1 MKKTGQDNISRK
13 TDDTKDDT
21 KPASGIIMDGSLRLV
36 KGTGKVVGTGSKM
49 LNIFSNA
56 VMQSGGRVA
65 EFGVKSATVAKGFI
79 DSSLTGSALVMSR
92 RAETISKT
100 PSPHPTEEQAAEHKR
115 AMKALVAAL
124 ESNLEQVRRELEKTK
139 SQAEYVR
146 AQFQSQLEQLHKE
159 KKLLLSELKK
169 TGRPKKNTKSR
180 LSSKV
185 SAPEKKTV
193 APLSND
199 SGQKAAVALA
209 EPKLKSETQPA
220 PEQDRQTEMMM
231 EQCFVQIPDAEDKT
245 QTPVGVTLEEVDT
258 ADWPNKGEKIIF
270 TKALSDIA
278 GRDVALRSDA
288 VRTLATVPHELS
300 VRVLT
305 AQIIREPSP
314 RVRQQCLKA
323 LMKLN
328 IPEGAVAAEYALND
342 KVASVRLAA
351 VQALYRLAPSQSAAA
366 LVRMFYDE
374 DEDVRRRTVVCIGWL
389 KQKSLAE
396 ELLPLL
402 NDTSISVRR
411 AAIEAMASLRSP
423 QVVSTLIENLKDTDE
438 AIRKAVIG
446 ALEDIT
452 GKKMNGE
459 FPKDQKSLQ
468 RLIARWQQWWK
479 EQPQK

>member
-1 MKKTGQDNISRK
+1 MKKTGQDNIYRK
-13 TDDTKDDT
+13 TDDTK
-21 KPASGIIMDGSLRLV
+21 PESGIIMDGSLRLV

-49 LNIFSNA
+49 LNILSNA
-56 VMQSGGRVA
+56 VMQSGGRAA
-65 EFGVKSATVAKGFI
+65 EFGVKSVAAAKGFI
-79 DSSLTGSALVMSR
+79 DSSLSGSALIKSPPV
-92 RAETISKT
+92 ETISKT
-100 PSPHPTEEQAAEHKR
+100 SNFQPTEKQAAEHKP
-115 AMKALVAAL
+115 ALKALVAAL

-146 AQFQSQLEQLHKE
+146 AQFQSQIEQLNKE

-169 TGRPKKNTKSR
+169 TGRTKKNTKSKS
-180 LSSKV
+180 SSKA
-185 SAPEKKTV
+185 SAPERKTV

-199 SGQKAAVALA
+199 TGQKAAVALA
-209 EPKLKSETQPA
+209 EPKLKSETQTT
-220 PEQDRQTEMMM
+220 PEKNPQTETMM
-231 EQCFVQIPDAEDKT
+231 EQCSVRIPDAEDKT
-245 QTPVGVTLEEVDT
+245 ETPVGVTMEEVDT
-258 ADWPNKGEKIIF
+258 ADWPNAGEKIIF

-288 VRTLATVPHELS
+288 VRTLATIPHELS
-300 VRVLT
+300 VRVLA
-305 AQIIREPSP
+305 AQITREPSL

-366 LVRMFYDE
+366 FVRMFYDE
-374 DEDVRRRTVVCIGWL
+374 DEDVRRRAVVCIGWL
-389 KQKSLAE
+389 KQKNLAE
-396 ELLPLL
+396 DLLPLL

-411 AAIEAMASLRSP
+411 AAIEAMAGLRSP
-423 QVVSTLIENLKDTDE
+423 HVVSTLIENLSDSE
-438 AIRKAVIG
+438 ESIRKAVIG
-446 ALEDIT
+446 ALQEIT
-452 GKKMNGE
+452 GKKMNGQ

-479 EQPQK
+479 EQPQN